1 MSNAGRMK
9 DYFHNVNHGS
19 FKIYRL
25 PQYQCK
31 LTELPLSVIF
41 SVKWGGGEH
50 CTYSQYIYSLRYP
63 ITTPILEEKNFTQH
77 GNEIRDGKNLGT
89 RTIKCITALYV
100 KHT

>member
-1 MSNAGRMK
+1 MSNADRMQ

-25 PQYQCK
+25 AHYQCI

-41 SVKWGGGEH
+41 SVKWKKKH
-50 CTYSQYIYSLRYP
+50 CIYSQYIYSLRYP

-89 RTIKCITALYV
+89 TTIKFVTALYV

>member
-1 MSNAGRMK
+1 MSKAGRMK

-25 PQYQCK
+25 AQYQCI
-31 LTELPLSVIF
+31 LTELSLAVIL
-41 SVKWGGGEH
+41 SVKWKKKH
-50 CTYSQYIYSLRYP
+50 CIYFQYIYSLRYS
-63 ITTPILEEKNFTQH
+63 ITTPILEEINFTQH

-89 RTIKCITALYV
+89 RTIKFITALYI